1 MSLQTLPMD
10 KPLLETKSL
19 CVRFGG
25 LAAVDDLSFSV
36 TAGTAHAIIGPNG
49 AGKTTAFNLISGL
62 TPPTSGSILLE
73 GEKLDGLPTWARARR
88 GLARTFQNLRVFNDM
103 SVLENIM
110 AGLHVRTDEPI
121 ALVLTRLPSF
131 QTREREA
138 RDAAMAA
145 LETVGLAD
153 AARRRGGDLPYGDQR
168 RLEIA
173 RALAAD
179 PKLLLLDEPAAG
191 MNPSEK
197 RGLSDLLQTLRAR
210 KITLLLV
217 EHDMQF
223 VMGLCDAITV
233 LNFGRKIADG
243 APQDIRQN
251 PSVIEAYL
259 GAKVAKSLHQAAS
272 TGGAP

>member
-36 TAGTAHAIIGPNG
+36 TSGTAHAIIGPNG

-103 SVLENIM
+103 SVLENVM

-121 ALVLTRLPSF
+121 ALVLTRLPLF
-131 QTREREA
+131 QSREREA